1 MRLRRQVYPNDL
13 LSQSLIYTHNLADP
27 PARLLVALKIPAA
40 VAAGAEVVVALVGSA
55 VHICRWWVVA
65 VAQKLRLLVVAV
77 VVAAAVHSQHQPEV

>member
-1 MRLRRQVYPNDL
+1 MRLRRQVYPNGL
-13 LSQSLIYTHNLADP
+13 LSQSLIYTHNLADL

-55 VHICRWWVVA
+55 VHSRWRVVA

-77 VVAAAVHSQHQPEV
+77 VAAVHSQHQPEV